1 MSPLS
6 QPLITLL
13 SSLTARSETAPCLRA
28 AGVVI
33 TDGAWGTQLQARG
46 LPPGTC
52 PDTWNL
58 SHPDLVEQVPRAY
71 VEAGSRI
78 VLTNTF
84 RANRLA
90 LADHGVTD
98 SVEAIN
104 RAGVEISRRATG
116 GRALV
121 FASIGPSG
129 RLLLAGT
136 VTEEELMTAF
146 DEQARALAA
155 AGADALV
162 VETMADLDEAGIAVV
177 AAKATGL
184 PVVACMVF
192 DSGAD
197 QDRTMMGTTP
207 EDAAR
212 ALEAAGADVIGANCG
227 QGIEGY
233 VGICR
238 RLVNATDRPVWIKA
252 NAGVPTLVDGEAV
265 YATSPAQF
273 ASASR
278 AVVDAGARFIG
289 GCCGTTPE
297 FIRALAR
304 EIGS

>member
-162 VETMADLDEAGIAVV
+162 VETMADLDEARIAVV